1 MDKDKELNYTGERIV
16 HNKMHCDVVNFIL
29 HLNRYVFS
37 LKYCVNKNVLDV
49 ACGTGYG
56 MSLISNLAK
65 NLEGIDID
73 GNTIDRAKKKNFF
86 NCPTKFQIKDL
97 EKDKILGNFDSVI
110 SFETIEHLSKPEI
123 FLKNIKSALSD
134 CGILVFSVPINEP
147 YNKFHKRNYDW
158 GSIEELI
165 KKYFSSHIEWYS
177 QTVDGIFIGKKKNAL
192 AIIGVAYKN
201 LPPFPKRVKKSVD
214 NKIFFLKKKTKEL
227 LRLSPKTRW

>member
-1 MDKDKELNYTGERIV
+1 MNKNKELDYTGERIV
-16 HNKMHCDVVNFIL
+16 HDKMHCDVINLIL

-37 LKYCVNKNVLDV
+37 LKYCVDKRVLDV

-56 MSLISNLAK
+56 MSLVSNLAK

-73 GNTIDRAKKKNFF
+73 KDTINWAKKKNFF
-86 NCPTKFQIKDL
+86 NCPTKFKIKNL

-110 SFETIEHLSKPEI
+110 SFETIEHLNRPGF
-123 FLKNIKSALSD
+123 FLKNIKNTLSD
-134 CGILVFSVPINEP
+134 YGILVFSVPVNEP

-158 GSIEELI
+158 DSIEELL

-177 QTVDGIFIGKKKNAL
+177 QTVDGIFTGKKKNAL
-192 AIIGVAYKN
+192 AIIGIAYKN
-201 LPPFPKRVKKSVD
+201 LPPFSKRIKKSVN
-214 NKIFFLKKKTKEL
+214 NKVFFLKKKTKEL